1 MEDDPI
7 IVDELFEGFVLEET
21 MVGIRTPAVKKR
33 LGATLLS

>member
-7 IVDELFEGFVLEET
+7 IIDELFEGFVLEET
-21 MVGIRTPAVKKR
+21 MGGIRTPAVKKR